1 MSEIING
8 SGYVYPNE
16 LHHYWSILIVVYPY
30 ITGLIAGAFIIS
42 SFYHVFGM
50 KELKPIAR
58 FSLISALGF
67 TFCVSLPLLFHLGHP
82 ERALNMLFTPHL
94 TSAMSG
100 FGIIYACYTV
110 LLTLEVWLIY
120 RPEIIRYANQT
131 KGLIKLFYTVLALGV
146 TNELS
151 EKEKA
156 IDKKVITFFAAIGI
170 PAACLLHGY
179 TGFIFGSVVAN
190 PWWSTPLMPFIFI
203 LSAMVSGIA
212 MMILLYYI
220 TMRIIG
226 VPVCLI
232 CFRQLA
238 IILWAFL
245 IVDAT
250 LELMEVIHIAYEGG
264 ESWAIISQLLSR
276 DLSFTFY
283 TLQLSI
289 CTLIPFLLLGFVV
302 LFKPKC
308 KTMNSLTLISS
319 LLLII
324 QVASMRWNVII
335 GGQLFSK
342 SFRGFT
348 EHLHICMKEVLLE
361 YYSPLGKLINYL
373 HLDLFG
379 IERIMVAASILT
391 LCFVFIIVFC
401 KLLPP
406 FEKAED
412 AID

>member
-1 MSEIING
+1 
-8 SGYVYPNE
+8 
-16 LHHYWSILIVVYPY
+16 
-30 ITGLIAGAFIIS
+30 
-42 SFYHVFGM
+42 
-50 KELKPIAR
+50 
-58 FSLISALGF
+58 
-67 TFCVSLPLLFHLGHP
+67 
-82 ERALNMLFTPHL
+82 
-94 TSAMSG
+94 
-100 FGIIYACYTV
+100 
-110 LLTLEVWLIY
+110 
-120 RPEIIRYANQT
+120 
-131 KGLIKLFYTVLALGV
+131 
-146 TNELS
+146 
-151 EKEKA
+151 
-156 IDKKVITFFAAIGI
+156 
-170 PAACLLHGY
+170 
-179 TGFIFGSVVAN
+179 
-190 PWWSTPLMPFIFI
+190 
-203 LSAMVSGIA
+203 
-212 MMILLYYI
+212 
-220 TMRIIG
+220 
-226 VPVCLI
+226 
-232 CFRQLA
+232 
-238 IILWAFL
+238 